1 MRVWITAVVLTGV
14 ASWAGATAK
23 PARPIQKIA
32 IVALARDA
40 ARAADVEAGV
50 KQALGAQGIPADGL
64 RTLFSTTP
72 ATVPDILER
81 LKAEHYDTLLCMAP
95 RKTIRIT
102 PSDKTSKVSDL
113 DMCLTTF
120 VTGKSPSG
128 EPLDINPVAED
139 PFMEGK
145 GTQNTSRTPIP
156 TNSAA
161 VPYRISKG
169 TLRVFDLNSEKLR
182 WHANIH
188 VKLPRDIQT
197 NLETKLI
204 VKEIG
209 DALEKSGLWPK
220 P

>member
-1 MRVWITAVVLTGV
+1 MRLWITAVMLAGV
-14 ASWAGATAK
+14 VSWAGAAPK
-23 PARPIQKIA
+23 SAHPVKKIA

-50 KQALGAQGIPADGL
+50 KQALGAHGIQADGL

-72 ATVPDILER
+72 ATVPEIMER
-81 LKAEHYDTLLCMAP
+81 LKADHYDTLLCMAP

-102 PSDKTSKVSDL
+102 TADKTSKVSDL

-128 EPLDINPVAED
+128 EPLDVSPVAED
-139 PFMEGK
+139 PLIEGK
-145 GTQNTSRTPIP
+145 GAQNTSRTPIP

-161 VPYRISKG
+161 VPYRITKG
-169 TLRVFDLNSEKLR
+169 TLRVFDLNSERLR
-182 WHANIH
+182 WHANVN
-188 VKLPRDIQT
+188 VKLPRDIQA

-204 VKEIG
+204 VKEIS
-209 DALEKSGLWPK
+209 DELEKSGLWPK